1 MKKCLTIL
9 SMLLLCAGACMA
21 QDANAVDKVL
31 QNSMNKSDAGLIEVN
46 IVMKSQ
52 VEPARVKA
60 LAASARSGAARR
72 NVILRELKA
81 HAGRSQ
87 RSVLAILDKAVQ
99 CGAAADVVT
108 HWMSNTISCS
118 ATKEVIQE
126 LASHPDV
133 LSIGQDV
140 EVQVLSCREADVSSQ
155 EYAAQKSHSATPHVL
170 QVNADDVWQ
179 QGYTGKNV
187 IVAIL
192 DSGTNPDHY
201 DLKDH
206 LWKGYADADG
216 DGEKDDC
223 INGWNFIG
231 NNSNIAD
238 DFGHGTH
245 CAGIVCGD
253 GTVGNITGVA
263 PDATLMTVKIVNR
276 NGGGKP
282 SQMLSG
288 VEFAVENGADILSM
302 SLGFK
307 KSQISESDIV
317 ALRRTFESTLSLG
330 VVVCAAAGNDGNSYG
345 APLNVDFPAACPPPY
360 LHPDQQV
367 NAGGLTSVICVG
379 SVDSYDRYVSTSSQ
393 GPSTWQDTEFGDYP
407 YGEGHIGL
415 IRPDICAPGE
425 LVYSLKHDENDKYKY
440 MSGTSQAT
448 PCVAGVIALMLE
460 KNPGLTPAQVCEAIE
475 ATAKKLSASKDNNT
489 GSGRIDALAAVN
501 SISATGELPFIRLGG
516 YTPAAM
522 AAGEGKEIGFVITNA
537 GKGAGNDVVS
547 YLSTGDP
554 YITVTD
560 GVVQFGSLGAG
571 ESAEGVFT
579 IATAAE
585 MPDGHTVRMTVTTC
599 DGECSWSD
607 DIEILF
613 DSYARI
619 VCSSVATSVL
629 SSGKGVKV
637 NVNIVNQGTV
647 ATIGET
653 RIVLKS
659 SSPYVT
665 VVKDEAVLGVMAV
678 GEEKSVEFV
687 IDVDGSAPDNCQAS
701 FDVYAT
707 PDNYTVSRNIL
718 YEFEPGRNEDGHV
731 KDGLDSWTTFD
742 ASNDGR
748 NHPWWHSSSAGVHRV
763 ESIGEARS
771 GKGQVMSEA
780 YCQASMM
787 EYDIPVDNYLV
798 SPRVRIASGSS
809 FSFWARVHS
818 AGWYGE
824 HFGVAVSEAG
834 NSSAKDFTTLQQW
847 TITKDDGAGWRQYT
861 VDLSAYE
868 GKEVYVAIRHFFTEE
883 QWSELNNGWDV
894 YMLHVDDAMFHNVV
908 DVSDAF
914 VYDNYSYF
922 TMVIEGNPLAA
933 PDNVEAVAV
942 NEHSIHVSWSTVA
955 NAQSY
960 NIYRDGV
967 CLANIGAL
975 EYTDGGLDS
984 DTEYGYSVAAV
995 YNGKEYERSHE
1006 VYATTDKADY
1016 SLKIKEIS
1024 VNGLDKGEN
1033 VFSVVIVNNGRYEQK
1048 SRSRLTLSTGD
1059 SCVAITSGSAS
1070 MKYLTVGEE
1079 YTAKF
1084 AVTVDST
1091 VPGGHIV
1098 EFVLNVSELYEDK
1111 NSWDLRFR
1119 LPVNN
1124 PDVPAGIVDVETDAA
1139 TDGAVYDL
1147 NGRRVVNPGKGIYI
1161 VGRKKVLVR

>member
-1 MKKCLTIL
+1 
-9 SMLLLCAGACMA
+9 
-21 QDANAVDKVL
+21 
-31 QNSMNKSDAGLIEVN
+31 MNFDIY
-46 IVMKSQ
+46 
-52 VEPARVKA
+52 
-60 LAASARSGAARR
+60 
-72 NVILRELKA
+72 
-81 HAGRSQ
+81 
-87 RSVLAILDKAVQ
+87 AIP
-99 CGAAADVVT
+99 
-108 HWMSNTISCS
+108 N
-118 ATKEVIQE
+118 
-126 LASHPDV
+126 
-133 LSIGQDV
+133 
-140 EVQVLSCREADVSSQ
+140 
-155 EYAAQKSHSATPHVL
+155 
-170 QVNADDVWQ
+170 
-179 QGYTGKNV
+179 
-187 IVAIL
+187 
-192 DSGTNPDHY
+192 
-201 DLKDH
+201 
-206 LWKGYADADG
+206 
-216 DGEKDDC
+216 
-223 INGWNFIG
+223 
-231 NNSNIAD
+231 
-238 DFGHGTH
+238 
-245 CAGIVCGD
+245 
-253 GTVGNITGVA
+253 
-263 PDATLMTVKIVNR
+263 
-276 NGGGKP
+276 
-282 SQMLSG
+282 
-288 VEFAVENGADILSM
+288 
-302 SLGFK
+302 
-307 KSQISESDIV
+307 
-317 ALRRTFESTLSLG
+317 
-330 VVVCAAAGNDGNSYG
+330 
-345 APLNVDFPAACPPPY
+345 
-360 LHPDQQV
+360 
-367 NAGGLTSVICVG
+367 
-379 SVDSYDRYVSTSSQ
+379 
-393 GPSTWQDTEFGDYP
+393 
-407 YGEGHIGL
+407 
-415 IRPDICAPGE
+415 
-425 LVYSLKHDENDKYKY
+425 
-440 MSGTSQAT
+440 
-448 PCVAGVIALMLE
+448 
-460 KNPGLTPAQVCEAIE
+460 
-475 ATAKKLSASKDNNT
+475 
-489 GSGRIDALAAVN
+489 
-501 SISATGELPFIRLGG
+501 
-516 YTPAAM
+516 
-522 AAGEGKEIGFVITNA
+522 
-537 GKGAGNDVVS
+537 
-547 YLSTGDP
+547 
-554 YITVTD
+554 
-560 GVVQFGSLGAG
+560 
-571 ESAEGVFT
+571 
-579 IATAAE
+579 
-585 MPDGHTVRMTVTTC
+585 
-599 DGECSWSD
+599 
-607 DIEILF
+607 
-613 DSYARI
+613 
-619 VCSSVATSVL
+619 
-629 SSGKGVKV
+629 
-637 NVNIVNQGTV
+637 
-647 ATIGET
+647 
-653 RIVLKS
+653 
-659 SSPYVT
+659 
-665 VVKDEAVLGVMAV
+665 
-678 GEEKSVEFV
+678 
-687 IDVDGSAPDNCQAS
+687 
-701 FDVYAT
+701 
-707 PDNYTVSRNIL
+707 NYTVTESL
-718 YEFEPGRNEDGHV
+718 VYEFESGLDVNGYV
-731 KDGLDSWTTFD
+731 IDGLNSWTTFD

-748 NHPWWHSSSAGVHRV
+748 NHPWWHSSVATTHKV
-763 ESIGEARS
+763 EAVGETHS
-771 GKGQVMSEA
+771 GTGQMMSET

-883 QWSELNNGWDV
+883 QWSELNNGWDL

-922 TMVIEGNPLAA
+922 TMVVEGNPLAA

-1024 VNGLDKGEN
+1024 VNGLDKGED

-1091 VPGGHIV
+1091 VPDGHIV